1 MQTFGA
7 NIVSN
12 TYENGVGVITF
23 DGDVTT
29 IGNWAFGGCSALKS
43 ITIPNSVTSI
53 GNKAFYNCSAL
64 KEVYCKPTTPPTGG
78 SYMFDSNASGR
89 KIYVPKE
96 SVEAYRSAEGWSDY
110 KYVIEDIDS
119 AGVHNPKLMLT
130 ENSPQQVEVGTAYKS
145 HNVEIIANVD
155 YEVIIPSD
163 VDWITLYKTQKKE
176 GYDIITLSIKANLT
190 LSARSATV
198 TFQEVDGSLS
208 TSVTFDQSFFAG
220 FDDSALDPNKYL
232 TYVANRTS
240 TGYGDAFDYNIY
252 IKNTYFEA
260 NVNSSNA
267 VIAEY
272 KFKLPEGTTSADVVK
287 GVLRVIGSSV
297 WAVSDREYDDG
308 WSYDWT
314 TYDLASLGL
323 TATDV
328 LTIRLDSTNDT
339 ATINGHTVSNG
350 NIMSVISNYIFSS
363 YYHDRDDGEYEEYK
377 GFIEDARLYYVK
389 AWDSYGRLVYLG
401 HADKATNSK
410 TGNIEACWKDLDFN
424 GNSVYEGKTFANYK
438 SEGYKPLGMGNM

>member
-1 MQTFGA
+1 
-7 NIVSN
+7 
-12 TYENGVGVITF
+12 
-23 DGDVTT
+23 
-29 IGNWAFGGCSALKS
+29 
-43 ITIPNSVTSI
+43 
-53 GNKAFYNCSAL
+53 
-64 KEVYCKPTTPPTGG
+64 
-78 SYMFDSNASGR
+78 MFDSNASGR

-272 KFKLPEGTTSADVVK
+272 KFKLPEGYTFPGGSTYATVADDVFKIDNSQIRVV
-287 GVLRVIGSSV
+287 GNSY
-297 WAVSDREYDDG
+297 REDG
-308 WSYDWT
+308 EWYTDWT
-314 TYDLASLGL
+314 TYNLASLGV
-323 TATDV
+323 TITDI
-328 LTIRLDSTNDT
+328 LTIRLDSTNNT
-339 ATINGHTVSNG
+339 ATINGRTVSNG
-350 NIMSVISNYIFSS
+350 NIKSVISSYIFSS
-363 YYHDRDDGEYEEYK
+363 YYHDSDDGVYEEY
-377 GFIEDARLYYVK
+377 GAFVENARLYYVK
-389 AWDSYGRLVYLG
+389 AWDNLGRLVYLG
-401 HADKATNSK
+401 HADKATNSN
-410 TGNIEACWKDLDFN
+410 TGNVEACWKSQSFN
-424 GNSVYEGKTFANYK
+424 TSVTDSTTFANYK
-438 SEGYKPLGMGNM
+438 SEDYKPLGMGNM